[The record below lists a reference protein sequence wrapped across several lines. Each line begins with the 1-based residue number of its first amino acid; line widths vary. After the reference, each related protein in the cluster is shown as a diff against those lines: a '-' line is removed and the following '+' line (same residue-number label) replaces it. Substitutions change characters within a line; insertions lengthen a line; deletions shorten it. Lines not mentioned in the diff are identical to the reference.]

1 MQVVLVYSGY
11 EALDAAIDM
20 RWDNNIYEYQ
30 MRTFSYNSH
39 PLSSIMYDIL
49 NNIMDDFKTPLAVVV
64 AYDKQFASGLSVY
77 EDIYHSLCRNANEPL
92 VDGLD
97 IPVYFQT
104 NQENR
109 GIIDVRKGINADK
122 VVVLLLIDLCMFNGS
137 DWTNYIDEV
146 VKEDKAGTVEV
157 LPVAL
162 CQYAFQIHP
171 ELGEQQYIRL
181 QNYDIRDCWQ
191 EFLIRFYDDLIRTL
205 RASNEK
211 LQIFISHTKKDNDH
225 LGIEKANELK
235 AHLRADTKLN
245 SFYDANDIL
254 DGYSFGDQI
263 KENVK
268 KSLLVILETE
278 TYSDRE
284 WCRIEAIVGKENH
297 VPTVV
302 VSLFNGKILRTFPYL
317 GNTPKIRFDGKWDE
331 VICLLLRTALDKY
344 YEEKY
349 LEKFKQAD
357 GKVIPMMPEFI
368 NIGNIDRVKQILYPE
383 PPLGNE
389 ELEVVKRQFPNIT
402 FSTPS
407 QLFANSRFLDG
418 KNIAISI
425 SESPD
430 SSTKGI
436 GKTMFEDLSVE
447 LARHLLI
454 SGAHLVYGGD
464 LSPGGFTELFKDLA
478 YQYGIYEK
486 DKSLKNYFTNYLAWP
501 IYIGMTPASQAEYK
515 ACRVNCQKAEIPDT
529 IPVGLRDL
537 MLPPTTVEN
546 LYYWAESL
554 KAMRQEMESHIDARI
569 ILGGRV
575 TGFKGYMPG
584 LYEEAVNAEKANH
597 PIFLLGGFGGASA
610 CLIQLIKGE
619 TSSDKLFEEC
629 CSHHIYQEFVSY
641 LDKEKEE
648 MNFKVLDVFSNNMDI
663 LKNGLSKEDNER
675 LFVTTNVT
683 EIIALVLKG
692 LHTLGS

>member
-1 MQVVLVYSGY
+1 
-11 EALDAAIDM
+11 
-20 RWDNNIYEYQ
+20 
-30 MRTFSYNSH
+30 
-39 PLSSIMYDIL
+39 
-49 NNIMDDFKTPLAVVV
+49 MDDFKTPLAIVV
-64 AYDKQFASGLSVY
+64 AYDKQFTGGLSIY
-77 EDIYHSLCRNANEPL
+77 EDLYHLLCRNANEPL
-92 VDGLD
+92 IDGLD

-104 NQENR
+104 NQED
-109 GIIDVRKGINADK
+109 GIIYDVRKTINADK
-122 VVVLLLIDLCMFNGS
+122 VVVLLLVDLCMFNS
-137 DWTNYIDEV
+137 SAWTNYINELVNDDKNGV
-146 VKEDKAGTVEV
+146 VKV

-162 CQYAFQIHP
+162 CQYAFDINH
-171 ELGEQQYIRL
+171 ELGKQQYIRL
-181 QNYDIRDCWQ
+181 KSYDIRACWQ
-191 EFLIRFYDDLIRTL
+191 EFLIRFYDDLIRTVCD
-205 RASNEK
+205 SQEK
-211 LQIFISHTKKDNDH
+211 LQIFISHTKKDEDH

-302 VSLFNGKILRTFPYL
+302 VSLFNGKIPRTFPYL
-317 GNTPKIRFDGKWDE
+317 GNTPKIRFEGNWDE

-344 YEEKY
+344 YEERY
-349 LEKFKQAD
+349 LENFRQANS
-357 GKVIPMMPEFI
+357 KVIPMMPEFI
-368 NIGNIDRVKQILYPE
+368 NIGKVDGVDQILYPE

-389 ELEVVKRQFPNIT
+389 ELEVVKRQFPTIT
-402 FSTPS
+402 FNTPS
-407 QLFANSRFLDG
+407 QIFSASRFLEG
-418 KNIAISI
+418 KSVAISI

-430 SSTKGI
+430 SSTLGI
-436 GKTMFEDLSVE
+436 GKAMFEDLSVE
-447 LARHLLI
+447 LARHFLI

-464 LSPGGFTELFKDLA
+464 LRPGGFTELFKDLA

-486 DKSLKNYFTNYLAWP
+486 DKTLKNYFTNYLAWP
-501 IYIGMTPASQAEYK
+501 IYIGMSPSTQAEYK
-515 ACRVNCQKAEIPDT
+515 SCRVLCQKSTIPDT
-529 IPVGLRDL
+529 IPTDL
-537 MLPPTTVEN
+537 HSQMVPPSTVEN

-554 KAMRQEMESHIDARI
+554 KAMRLEMESNIDARI

-575 TGFKGYMPG
+575 AGFKGYMPG
-584 LYEEAVNAEKANH
+584 LYEEAIIAANCKH
-597 PIFLLGGFGGASA
+597 PIFLLGGFGGAASR
-610 CLIQLIKGE
+610 LIKLLKGE
-619 TSSDKLFEEC
+619 TTSEKLFEEC
-629 CSHHIYQEFVSY
+629 CSHHLYQEFVSY
-641 LDKEKEE
+641 LDKEKAE
-648 MNFKVLDVFSNNMDI
+648 MNFKALDVFSNNMDV

-692 LHTLGS
+692 LHTLGR